1 MTLQQA
7 IIDKGL
13 EGLFTQ
19 ATIGIEKEGQ
29 RVLAD
34 GRLSQTRHPKAFGD
48 RSFHPYI
55 QTDFA
60 ESQLELVSPVFDHS
74 REALRFLGAIHEV
87 TLRQL
92 PEEEYL
98 WPLSMPAIL
107 PDEEAIVEAQMG
119 EENTR
124 YREYLT
130 KKYGKYKQM
139 VSGIHYNFGLKQEF
153 LQALATEGQP
163 LSEVQNQVYMT
174 LARQFLRYQWLL
186 IYLFGAT
193 PLAPTAYFKEGQE
206 LEGPVRSIRASSYGY
221 VNEPHIQVSFDSLK
235 AYVTSLRALV
245 DQGELIAEK
254 ELYESVRFRG
264 SQSVQDLLV
273 KGIQYLEFRIFDLN
287 PFAPYGLTTDDA
299 RFIHLFLLG
308 LLWLEETEVDIQLGR
323 RLKEETALSHP
334 LSSAIDLEE
343 AEAFFA
349 LLEEMAEQLH
359 LPEADKSLIA
369 AKRAQLEKP
378 ELTLG
383 GRLWLSYQE
392 KGKDMAR
399 LGMELAR
406 SYKQAVLDQP
416 FGLQAFATMELS
428 TQAFL
433 ADAIQYGFAV
443 DILDERDQ
451 FVKLSYK
458 GHSEYVKNGNMTS
471 HDSYISPLIMENKVV
486 TKKVLAEVGFMVPA
500 SLQLTDLGEARQV
513 FSQVKGKPIV
523 IKPKSTNYGLGISIF
538 EQGVMEQAD
547 FLKAVELA
555 LLEDKEV
562 MVEDFMVGTEYRF
575 FVLGD
580 ETRAVLLRVPANVIG
595 DGNST
600 IAELVAIKNANPLRG
615 DGKSTPL
622 KKIELGELEKL
633 QLKAQGLTADSIVP
647 EGEVVYLRA
656 NSNISTGGDSIDM
669 TDQVHPSYKEIA
681 VAITK
686 AMQAKV
692 CGVDLIIPDI
702 SQPADSCQ
710 TSYGIIEANF
720 NPMMMMHIFPAVGQ
734 SRRLTTDVL
743 KMLFP
748 EYRWEYGN
756 KC

>member
-1 MTLQQA
+1 MTLKQV
-7 IIDKGL
+7 IIEKGL

-98 WPLSMPAIL
+98 WPLSMPALL
-107 PDEEAIVEAQMG
+107 PDEATIVEAQMG

-139 VSGIHYNFGLKQEF
+139 VSGIHYNFGLKQAF

-163 LSEVQNQVYMT
+163 LSEIQNQVYMA

-186 IYLFGAT
+186 VYLFGAT
-193 PLAPTAYFKEGQE
+193 PLAPKAYYQGSQG
-206 LEGPVRSIRASSYGY
+206 LEEPVRSIRASSYGY
-221 VNEPHIQVSFDSLK
+221 VNDPHIRVSFDSLE

-245 DQGELIAEK
+245 EQGDLIAEK

-264 SQSVQDLLV
+264 SQSVQDLLD
-273 KGIQYLEFRIFDLN
+273 KGIQYVEFRIFDLN

-299 RFIHLFLLG
+299 RFIHLFLMG

-343 AEAFFA
+343 AEAFFT

-359 LPEADKSLIA
+359 LPEADKALIA

-406 SYKQAVLDQP
+406 SYKQAVLEQP

-433 ADAIQYGFAV
+433 ADAIQHGFAV
-443 DILDERDQ
+443 EILDERDQ

-458 GHSEYVKNGNMTS
+458 GHTEYVKNGNMTS
-471 HDSYISPLIMENKVV
+471 HDRYISPLIMENKVV
-486 TKKVLAEVGFMVPA
+486 TKKVLAEAGFTVPA
-500 SLQLTDLGEARQV
+500 SLQLTDLDEARQV

-547 FLKAVELA
+547 FLKAVDLA

-580 ETRAVLLRVPANVIG
+580 ETKAVLLRVPANIIG
-595 DGNST
+595 DGVST
-600 IAELVAIKNANPLRG
+600 IAELVTAKNDNPLRG

-622 KKIELGELEKL
+622 KKIELGELERL
-633 QLKAQGLTADSIVP
+633 QLKAQGLTAESIVP

-702 SQPADSCQ
+702 SQPADSCP